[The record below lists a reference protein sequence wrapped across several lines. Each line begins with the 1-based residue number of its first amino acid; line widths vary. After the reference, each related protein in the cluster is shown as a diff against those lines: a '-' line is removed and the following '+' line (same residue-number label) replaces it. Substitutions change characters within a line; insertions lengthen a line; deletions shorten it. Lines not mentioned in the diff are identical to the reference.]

1 MKAYIQFCMFLS
13 GPGKF
18 IYFIEYSFSRTR
30 FIHRP
35 FYRTPLISLMS
46 FHLLIGDK
54 RLTRDNVDNSSTLET
69 YFQQLTHYE
78 PIGIRAPKNAF
89 SSVVINIHHD
99 FHQKSQHN
107 LWPNPKYTNKIKLR
121 SSWLLSYSLP
131 SYPSSSSSGSWPTSP
146 SSGSWWWWAGQV
158 ACHIPYPS
166 LSPGRR

>member
-1 MKAYIQFCMFLS
+1 MATKQHKARPTINEYELNYNILSHRCSNCLKYNVFTKASCVFCYISIILCKMKAYIQFCMFLS

-30 FIHRP
+30 FIHRT

-78 PIGIRAPKNAF
+78 PISISTKKC
-89 SSVVINIHHD
+89 V
-99 FHQKSQHN
+99 Q
-107 LWPNPKYTNKIKLR
+107 
-121 SSWLLSYSLP
+121 LLSIFTMISIRNP
-131 SYPSSSSSGSWPTSP
+131 SIIFD
-146 SSGSWWWWAGQV
+146 QILI
-158 ACHIPYPS
+158 IPNQ
-166 LSPGRR
+166 